1 MWHYHGSDTPTSPG
15 SILLHRS
22 LLGCIEIWITLYQLK
37 CLNQCFAR
45 LQSWKSVSS
54 KTAVDP
60 SSRFC
65 ESETLFQN
73 RSCAKHWFKNL
84 KILIFIFLFFRCKSK
99 DYPELLPTTSVV
111 IVFHNEAWTTLLRT
125 VHSIILRSPRE
136 LLEEIILGKLQVKN
150 LYNLQDLWGLGA
162 ES

>member
-1 MWHYHGSDTPTSPG
+1 MWHHHGSGMPTSPG

-65 ESETLFQN
+65 EFETLFQH
-73 RSCAKHWFKNL
+73 RCRTKHWLKNL
-84 KILIFIFLFFRCKSK
+84 KILAIVINGRTIMRNSLKIPKQFHSPYTMYKTDFCSYSKAFYFCSPSKSAHPSSSCPPYYWPK
-99 DYPELLPTTSVV
+99 DLILHRALP
-111 IVFHNEAWTTLLRT
+111 
-125 VHSIILRSPRE
+125 
-136 LLEEIILGKLQVKN
+136 
-150 LYNLQDLWGLGA
+150 
-162 ES
+162 